1 MNRKREFTIPGKPQ
15 GKGRPRATVRRGFA
29 QMYTPDNTRKYE
41 RNVQLAYMA
50 AYPHDERMEGAL
62 KATIKATFAVPAS
75 TSKKR
80 RAELLHDIW
89 FTKKCDADNIAKIV
103 LDPLNRLAYTDD
115 SQVAQLIVTK
125 EYGEKE
131 QVHVT
136 LEEIGYEQNGSV
148 AIEGDKG

>member
-1 MNRKREFTIPGKPQ
+1 M
-15 GKGRPRATVRRGFA
+15 
-29 QMYTPDNTRKYE
+29 
-41 RNVQLAYMA
+41 
-50 AYPHDERMEGAL
+50 
-62 KATIKATFAVPAS
+62 
-75 TSKKR
+75 
-80 RAELLHDIW
+80 LHDIW

-136 LEEIGYEQNGSV
+136 LEEIGL
-148 AIEGDKG
+148 

>member
-1 MNRKREFTIPGKPQ
+1 M
-15 GKGRPRATVRRGFA
+15 
-29 QMYTPDNTRKYE
+29 
-41 RNVQLAYMA
+41 AYMA

-136 LEEIGYEQNGSV
+136 LEEIGL
-148 AIEGDKG
+148 